1 MNLWLIP
8 ASDEAA
14 QTNIPKTLS
23 AEISAERAS
32 KAGILGNPHAWGA
45 KASSDLNVN
54 KFAKMAAGDFCLFYT
69 QSIAGGQKRYR
80 WKAVITETR
89 RSPQLAQ
96 ALWDDAAFELV
107 YFLRD
112 VRQTD
117 LTTDELSA
125 GFAEFRQDYFSE
137 APKGFTAVDP
147 DVVHGIIS
155 HYGDIDA
162 WVESLE
168 RTMRF
173 WVEKTIVARRPD
185 RQTGEHA
192 LGRAMWSPQRAE
204 GDRDIYRSMRDV
216 KPGDIVFHFVDNE
229 RVDSYSSVSG
239 KAEDSFVGLPETEWA
254 DRPAYRIPLSEHT
267 KIVPPIG
274 RNEFL
279 GENSAYRPIIREL
292 LESETGLFFN
302 REFNL
307 NQGSYITAA
316 PIKLIQIWNDIH
328 LKQTGEPLNPDWKI
342 PPLDTA
348 KNTHAK
354 VAMHEALEFSTLREI
369 EEVFRAAGL
378 RTPPF
383 FLRRLIASLAAKPFV
398 ILTGT
403 SGTGKTKVAQ
413 ALARW
418 LTPDKANYVLIPV
431 GADWT
436 GNENI
441 VGYPDGLNP
450 NEYVSKPALELFWR
464 ASHNQ
469 DEAHFLILDE
479 MNLSHVERYFA
490 DLLSAIESAEPIP
503 LYSGPPRKL
512 SGGDLPNALALARNV
527 FIIGTVNVDETTYMF
542 SPKVL
547 DRANVLEFRVD
558 TDDLVSYFSAAK
570 TTDLLSL
577 TGKGKA
583 FGSTLVHAVNRQAD
597 VPEEVNER
605 FRAEMLIFFNALKPH
620 GAEFGYRVIQEAS
633 RFASFFH
640 ELADNSEHWFDQALD
655 AIVVQKFL
663 PKLHGQRTRLAPVL
677 RKLWYLC
684 TKASDKRGANVISD
698 LEEVSRSTERNVEPV
713 DGIPAEA
720 PYKLSAEKISRM
732 WRLLNENGFASFA
745 EA

>member
-1 MNLWLIP
+1 M
-8 ASDEAA
+8 
-14 QTNIPKTLS
+14 
-23 AEISAERAS
+23 
-32 KAGILGNPHAWGA
+32 
-45 KASSDLNVN
+45 
-54 KFAKMAAGDFCLFYT
+54 
-69 QSIAGGQKRYR
+69 
-80 WKAVITETR
+80 
-89 RSPQLAQ
+89 
-96 ALWDDAAFELV
+96 WDDPAFELV

-117 LTTDELSA
+117 LTTEELSA

-155 HYGDIDA
+155 RHGDIDT

-173 WVEKTIVARRPD
+173 WVEKTIVARRSD
-185 RQTGEHA
+185 RQTGQHA

-204 GDRDIYRSMRDV
+204 GDRDIYRLMRDV
-216 KPGDIVFHFVDNE
+216 KPGDVVFHFVDNE
-229 RVDSYSSVSG
+229 RVDSYSRVSE
-239 KAEDSFVGLPETEWA
+239 KAEDSFVGLPGTEWA

-267 KIVPPIG
+267 KIVPPIV

-279 GENSAYRPIIREL
+279 GESSEYRQIIREL

-342 PPLDTA
+342 PPLDTTE
-348 KNTHAK
+348 NTNIK
-354 VAMHEALEFSTLREI
+354 VAIHEALGSSPLREI
-369 EEVFRAAGL
+369 EEVFGAAGL
-378 RTPPF
+378 RTPPL

-418 LTPDKANYVLIPV
+418 LTPDKANYELIPV

-441 VGYPDGLNP
+441 VGYPDGFNP

-464 ASHNQ
+464 ASHNK
-469 DEAHFLILDE
+469 DAAHFLILDE

-490 DLLSAIESAEPIP
+490 DLLSAIESEEPIP

-512 SGGDLPNALALARNV
+512 AGRSLPNALALPRNV

-558 TDDLVSYFSAAK
+558 TDDLVSYFSAPK

-577 TGKGKA
+577 AGKGKA
-583 FGSTLVHAVNRQAD
+583 SGSTLVHAVNRHVD
-597 VPEEVNER
+597 VPEEVKER
-605 FRAEMLIFFNALKPH
+605 FRAEMLVFFSALKPH
-620 GAEFGYRVIQEAS
+620 GAEFGYRVVHEAS
-633 RFASFFH
+633 RFASFFR
-640 ELADNSEHWFDQALD
+640 ELADNSDHWFDQALD

-684 TKASDKRGANVISD
+684 TKASDKRGANVISQ

-713 DGIPAEA
+713 NGIPAEA